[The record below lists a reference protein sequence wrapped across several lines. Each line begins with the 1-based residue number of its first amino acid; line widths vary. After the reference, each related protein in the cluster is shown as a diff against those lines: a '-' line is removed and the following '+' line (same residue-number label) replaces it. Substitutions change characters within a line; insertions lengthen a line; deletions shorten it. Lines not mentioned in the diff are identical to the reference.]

1 MSSSHVLF
9 ALWLGVIPAL
19 GAELGL
25 IQSTASRHGIS
36 LNGQWRVIVDP
47 YESGYFDYRYKPQAD
62 GGFGAN
68 KKPKSDSDLVEY
80 DFDSADRLQV
90 PGDWNTQRPDL
101 MLYEGTVWYKR
112 EFDCPTPPGHRIF
125 VWFGAANYRAMVF
138 VNGVKVGEHSG
149 GFTPFQ
155 FEITANVHDKGNVIV
170 VKVDDQ
176 RRQEFIPTV
185 MTDWWN
191 YGGLTRS
198 VRILDV
204 PGTFVQDYSIQMEK
218 GSQTHIAGWVRLN
231 GADPT
236 QKVTVR
242 IPEAGITQTFTRM
255 PAASPVL
262 PSTPSSTFGRRS
274 GPSSTMSS
282 SSPVPIASPTGSASG
297 RSRPR
302 AAACCS
308 TASRCFCAASPSTPK
323 PRFALAASTPRPMPA
338 CCSSGPRRSIA
349 TSCACHI
356 IPTTK

>member
-1 MSSSHVLF
+1 MSSSRVLF
-9 ALWLGVIPAL
+9 VLLWLGVIPAL

-25 IQSTASRHGIS
+25 IQSTASRRGIS

-138 VNGVKVGEHSG
+138 VNGAKIGEHSG

-155 FEITANVHDKGNVIV
+155 FEITGNVREKGNVIV

-176 RRQEFIPTV
+176 RRQEF
-185 MTDWWN
+185 
-191 YGGLTRS
+191 
-198 VRILDV
+198 
-204 PGTFVQDYSIQMEK
+204 
-218 GSQTHIAGWVRLN
+218 
-231 GADPT
+231 
-236 QKVTVR
+236 
-242 IPEAGITQTFTRM
+242 
-255 PAASPVL
+255 
-262 PSTPSSTFGRRS
+262 
-274 GPSSTMSS
+274 
-282 SSPVPIASPTGSASG
+282 
-297 RSRPR
+297 
-302 AAACCS
+302 
-308 TASRCFCAASPSTPK
+308 
-323 PRFALAASTPRPMPA
+323 
-338 CCSSGPRRSIA
+338 
-349 TSCACHI
+349 
-356 IPTTK
+356 